1 MIDGMGLLLQAQRFS
16 VILLIEAYSG
26 RKKIVKRIW
35 KSLLASAVAAIFICT
50 LTACGSFDASGY
62 VKSALDANIHGEFEE
77 YAELVDISLEEA
89 EQDYNAN
96 LDSALQSL
104 ESFDLSDEMT
114 DKYRTLFADLMKK
127 TKYEVGEATKNKDG
141 SYTVPV
147 TITPITNVF
156 DGLMDE
162 AEKQMTEYA
171 SQFVSADDT
180 PTGSEIMTYTVELL
194 YNLISDHIANAEYG
208 DPQEFTVSVLQNEDK
223 SYSISND
230 DMTALTD
237 AMIDLGDFAN

>member
-1 MIDGMGLLLQAQRFS
+1 M
-16 VILLIEAYSG
+16 
-26 RKKIVKRIW
+26 KRVW
-35 KSLLASAVAAIFICT
+35 KSLLTVALAALLTCS

-62 VKSALDANIHGEFEE
+62 VKSALDSNIHGEFEE
-77 YAELVDISLEEA
+77 YAELVDISVEEA

-96 LDSALQSL
+96 LDSAMEGL
-104 ESFDLSDEMT
+104 ESLDLSDEMT
-114 DKYRTLFADLMKK
+114 DKYRALFADLMKK
-127 TKYEVGEATKNKDG
+127 TKYEVGEATKNQDG

-171 SQFVSADDT
+171 SQFVSADDI
-180 PTGSEIMTYTVELL
+180 PTESEIVTYTVELL
-194 YNLISDHIANAEYG
+194 YNLISDRIANAEYG
-208 DPQEFTVSVLQNEDK
+208 DPQEFTVSVVQNEDK
-223 SYSISND
+223 SYSISDD

-237 AMIDLGDFAN
+237 AMIDLGDLAD